1 MYKIR
6 CKDCNQ
12 ELVAQ
17 DLRGQSCKC
26 PNGAYVRLD
35 RNEQPV
41 IIAADLNR
49 VEMISN
55 SFKQK
60 FKSNQEIIDMPK
72 RRIRRLDF
80 EVR

>member
-12 ELVAQ
+12 EMVAA
-17 DLRGQSCKC
+17 DSRGQSCKC
-26 PNGAYVRLD
+26 PNGAYIRLD
-35 RNEQPV
+35 RDGQPV
-41 IIAADLNR
+41 IMAEDLER
-49 VEMISN
+49 VELITGVMKTKTKVKEE
-55 SFKQK
+55 FV
-60 FKSNQEIIDMPK
+60 EVPK